1 MKRTIRLVNLTHLN
15 DNYNHGNV
23 VYASY
28 GIAPC
33 LTEAMGSGGAY
44 TADTDN
50 REGRMKRVVPATNER
65 LANTIPASYGRGGV
79 GATNLLHDWSHK
91 KGGVLEITRTE

>member
-33 LTEAMGSGGAY
+33 LTEAMGSGGGHIPLIPII
-44 TADTDN
+44 
-50 REGRMKRVVPATNER
+50 ERVE
-65 LANTIPASYGRGGV
+65 
-79 GATNLLHDWSHK
+79 
-91 KGGVLEITRTE
+91 

>member
-33 LTEAMGSGGAY
+33 LTEAMGSGGGIY
-44 TADTDN
+44 
-50 REGRMKRVVPATNER
+50 R
-65 LANTIPASYGRGGV
+65 
-79 GATNLLHDWSHK
+79 
-91 KGGVLEITRTE
+91 